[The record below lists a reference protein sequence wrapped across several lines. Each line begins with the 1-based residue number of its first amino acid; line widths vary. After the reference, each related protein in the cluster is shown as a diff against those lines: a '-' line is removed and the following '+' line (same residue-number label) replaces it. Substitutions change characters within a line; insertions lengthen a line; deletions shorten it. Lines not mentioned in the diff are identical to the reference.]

1 MRYIWILLSLSF
13 IFSRELYK
21 EIKIA
26 DIPFST
32 IPYITS
38 LGIDLD
44 HIYKEE
50 DFIQFAISEYDLD
63 KLDFHNVNYE
73 VIHDNLEEFYAQR
86 LTNDFESRDFEL
98 GSMGG
103 YYTYN
108 EIEEQLSQ
116 IHADY
121 PSLTHL
127 EVIGNTLEGRNVWAL
142 KISDNAS
149 TFEQDEAEVLYTGL
163 HHAREPMSYMNLFYF
178 MDWLFENYNTD
189 DLATHLINNRQLW
202 FVPAVNPDGLVYNQS
217 IAPNGGGMQR
227 KNMLETCSGGV
238 DGVDLNRNYSY
249 MWAYDNEGSSP
260 DGCNETYRGTSPF
273 SEPESQNVRDFVQS
287 HNFPIALNYH
297 SYSNLLIYPLGYE
310 YDNPIAEEDLAI
322 FIEYGQDMVQYNGY
336 ALGSGPDLLYPVNG
350 EACDWMYGS
359 ENIFAYTPEIG
370 SGNDG
375 FWPSTNRIIPLAEE
389 NLYPN
394 QFLALVAGSKYQVD
408 ISVDEGP
415 YTADDSYP
423 LYISVFNQGLTDS
436 NQEVYIDIESS
447 NNLSFELEQI
457 VLESGLDARE
467 LLELGGISYFTP
479 NSTQGSI
486 AEITVKVYDADG
498 YIYDESLQLIIGE
511 TEMVIN
517 QDFEQDNSWSVGA
530 LDDNATAGVWELGT
544 PLGTY
549 DELGNMV
556 QTDSDHT
563 DNGIN
568 CFFTGNS
575 NNPNSPGQGDVDGGK
590 TTLFSPIYDL
600 SEYSGVIVS
609 YWKWYTN
616 NQGNN
621 PGTDIWAVDV
631 SDNNGQNWIE
641 LENTNSS
648 NNFWDFKQFYLNDY
662 IQNFNS
668 VQFRFIAEDIYHSGD
683 NGSGGSLVEAAID
696 DFHIEA
702 FIDSG
707 CLLGDFNEDTIIN
720 VLDII
725 FMVNVILGPIEDI
738 DDYLCFGDFNQ
749 DGTLNIQ
756 DVIMLVNFIL
766 S

>member
-1 MRYIWILLSLSF
+1 MRYTWILLSFSLL
-13 IFSRELYK
+13 FSRELYK
-21 EIKIA
+21 EIRIEN
-26 DIPFST
+26 IPFST
-32 IPYITS
+32 IPYLSS
-38 LGIDLD
+38 LGIDMD
-44 HIYKEE
+44 HIYKEQG
-50 DFIQFAISEYDLD
+50 FIQFAISSYDLD
-63 KLDFHNVNYE
+63 KLDSHNVNYQI
-73 VIHDNLEEFYAQR
+73 IHDNLEAFYAQR
-86 LTNDFESRDFEL
+86 LTNNFESRDFEL

-103 YYTYN
+103 YYTFD
-108 EIEEQLSQ
+108 EIEEQLNQ
-116 IHADY
+116 IHTEY

-127 EVIGNTLEGRNVWAL
+127 EIIGNTLEGRNVWAL
-142 KISDNAS
+142 KISDNPS
-149 TFEQDEAEVLYTGL
+149 FFEEDEPEVLYTGL

-249 MWAYDNEGSSP
+249 MWGYDNEGSSS

-273 SEPESQNVRDFVQS
+273 SEPESQNIRDFVQS
-287 HNFPIALNYH
+287 HNFPIAFNYH

-310 YDNPIAEEDLAI
+310 YDNPVPEEDLEI
-322 FIEYGQDMVQYNGY
+322 FIEYGEDMVQYNGY

-350 EACDWMYGS
+350 EACDWMYGA

-370 SGNDG
+370 SGSDG

-394 QFLALVAGSKYQVD
+394 QFLALVAGSKYKIE

-415 YTADDSYP
+415 YTVDNVYP
-423 LYISVFNQGLTDS
+423 LYISVFNQGLSNS

-457 VLESGLDARE
+457 VLDSGLDARE
-467 LLELGGISYFTP
+467 FLDLGGISYFSP
-479 NSTQGSI
+479 NTIQGSI
-486 AEITVKVYDADG
+486 GEITVNIYDADN
-498 YIYDESLQLIIGE
+498 YIYSQSLQLIIGE
-511 TEMVIN
+511 TEIIAN
-517 QDFEQDNSWSVGA
+517 QDFEQDNLWSIGA
-530 LDDNATAGVWELGT
+530 LDDGATAGIWESGV
-544 PLGTY
+544 PLATY
-549 DELGNMV
+549 DEFGNIV

-563 DNGIN
+563 TDGIN

-590 TTLFSPIYDL
+590 TTLLSPVYDL
-600 SEYSGVIVS
+600 SDYSGVIVS

-621 PGTDIWAVDV
+621 PGTDIWKVDV
-631 SDNNGQNWIE
+631 SDNNGQSWTE

-648 NNFWDFKQFYLNDY
+648 NNFWDFRQFYLNNY
-662 IQNFNS
+662 IDNFNAI
-668 VQFRFIAEDIYHSGD
+668 QFRFIAEDIYHDGD
-683 NGSGGSLVEAAID
+683 FGSGGSLVEAAID
-696 DFHIEA
+696 DFRIEG
-702 FIDSG
+702 FIDSS
-707 CLLGDFNEDTIIN
+707 CLLGDFNADAIIN

-725 FMVNVILGPIEDI
+725 SMVNVILGPIENI
-738 DDYLCFGDFNQ
+738 NDYLCVGDFNQ